1 MNNDNIEELNINKES
16 DIVNVRK
23 IVRDIVTKM
32 GFSITDITRI
42 ITATSELTRNIY
54 IHAGTGIM
62 KWHRIN
68 SNNNVGIELI
78 FEDYGPGIPDI
89 NQAMELG
96 YSTMGGL
103 GMGLPGTKRLMDEM
117 EIQSEMGKG
126 TTVTVRKWLRRR

>member
-1 MNNDNIEELNINKES
+1 MNNYNIEELNINKES

-62 KWHRIN
+62 KWQRIN

-103 GMGLPGTKRLMDEM
+103 GMGLPGSKRLMDEM
-117 EIQSEMGKG
+117 EIQSEVGKG
-126 TTVTVRKWLRRR
+126 TVVVIRKWLRRR